1 MKTAR
6 WVLLLLGVVL
16 VFAAC
21 GGGGAEGRADGE
33 TGGSEADGGEDGGS
47 GATWEAD
54 DTGPE
59 GPLAVEAVEV
69 RRAPL
74 VTNVTASGVI
84 RGIRE
89 ARVVSETQGIISG
102 TDIELGQVV
111 AAGERLVSLDSEI
124 ERLQMEQAR
133 RQLET
138 ARVELRATEQLA
150 ERGSSSQV
158 ELARVRAAASGA
170 EAAYEQAKKRF
181 EDRSITAPI
190 AGRIAAKS
198 SSVTPGNYLTP
209 GVEVARIVDLE
220 RLEMEI
226 SVGEGEV
233 GYLEVGAPVRV
244 NVPACPD
251 VEAPGAEVASIAA
264 GTDPGT
270 GSFAAV
276 IRWDNT
282 CPDRVRSGMSANATI
297 EPQGVERVLLVP
309 SQAVG
314 RNADGAF
321 VFVAADGVARRARVE
336 VGRRMGAR
344 TEITAGLSEGD
355 LVVTTAT
362 SRLRDGDE
370 INATVREANGA
381 EL

>member
-1 MKTAR
+1 MRTVR
-6 WVLLLLGVVL
+6 WVLLVLGVVL
-16 VFAAC
+16 AVAAC
-21 GGGGAEGRADGE
+21 GGGEGRPGGE
-33 TGGSEADGGEDGGS
+33 AEGSEADGSGQDADSSASWEGEATGS
-47 GATWEAD
+47 
-54 DTGPE
+54 E
-59 GPLAVEAVEV
+59 GPLAVAAVEA
-69 RRAPL
+69 RQAPL
-74 VTNVTASGVI
+74 ITNVSASGVI

-89 ARVVSETQGIISG
+89 ARVVSETQGIIRG
-102 TDIELGQVV
+102 TDFELGQTV
-111 AAGERLVSLDSEI
+111 AAGERLVSLDSDI

-150 ERGSSSQV
+150 ERGNTSQV

-181 EDRSITAPI
+181 EDKSITAPI
-190 AGRIAAKS
+190 SGRIASKS
-198 SSVTPGNYLTP
+198 STVTAGNYLTP

-220 RLEMEI
+220 RLEMEV
-226 SVGEGEV
+226 SVGEREV
-233 GYLEVGAPVRV
+233 RYLEVGAPVGV
-244 NVPACPD
+244 TVPACPD
-251 VEAPGAEVASIAA
+251 AEAPDAEVASIAA

-297 EPQGVERVLLVP
+297 EPQGAERVLLVP
-309 SQAVG
+309 SQAIV
-314 RNADGAF
+314 RNADGAY

-344 TEITAGLSEGD
+344 TEVTTGLSEGD
-355 LVVTTAT
+355 IVVTTAT

-370 INATVREANGA
+370 IDATVRGANGA

>member
-6 WVLLLLGVVL
+6 WVFLVLGVVL
-16 VFAAC
+16 VIVAC
-21 GGGGAEGRADGE
+21 GGGAEGRAGGE
-33 TGGSEADGGEDGGS
+33 GGGSEAESGDDTGS
-47 GATWEAD
+47 GATWQAEDAGSD
-54 DTGPE
+54 
-59 GPLAVEAVEV
+59 GPLAVAAVEV

-74 VTNVTASGVI
+74 FANVTASGLI

-89 ARVVSETQGIISG
+89 ARVVSETQGIIRG
-102 TDIELGQVV
+102 TDFELGQTV
-111 AAGERLVSLDSEI
+111 AAGERLVSLDSDI

-138 ARVELRATEQLA
+138 AQVELRATEQLA
-150 ERGSSSQV
+150 ERGNASPV

-181 EDRSITAPI
+181 EDKSITAPI
-190 AGRIAAKS
+190 SGRIAAKS
-198 SSVTPGNYLTP
+198 SSLTPGNYLTA
-209 GVEVARIVDLE
+209 GVEVARIVDLA

-226 SVGEGEV
+226 SVGEREV
-233 GYLEVGAPVRV
+233 GYLEIGAPVNV
-244 NVPACPD
+244 AVPACPD
-251 VEAPGAEVASIAA
+251 AEAAGAEVASIAA

-297 EPQGVERVLLVP
+297 EPQGVERVLQVP
-309 SQAVG
+309 SQAVV

-321 VFVAADGVARRARVE
+321 VFVAADGVVRRARVE

-355 LVVTTAT
+355 IVVTTAT

-370 INATVREANGA
+370 ISATVGEANGA
-381 EL
+381 DL

>member
-6 WVLLLLGVVL
+6 WVFLVLGVVL
-16 VFAAC
+16 VIVAC
-21 GGGGAEGRADGE
+21 GGGAEGRAGGE
-33 TGGSEADGGEDGGS
+33 GGGSEAGSGDDTGS
-47 GATWEAD
+47 GATWQAEDAGSD
-54 DTGPE
+54 
-59 GPLAVEAVEV
+59 GPLAVAAVEV

-74 VTNVTASGVI
+74 FANVTASGLI

-89 ARVVSETQGIISG
+89 ARVVSETQGIIRG
-102 TDIELGQVV
+102 TDFELGQTV
-111 AAGERLVSLDSEI
+111 AAGERLVSLDSDI

-138 ARVELRATEQLA
+138 AQVELRATEQLA
-150 ERGSSSQV
+150 ERGNASPV

-181 EDRSITAPI
+181 EDKSITAPI
-190 AGRIAAKS
+190 SGRIAAKS
-198 SSVTPGNYLTP
+198 SSLTPGNYLTA
-209 GVEVARIVDLE
+209 GVEVARIVDLA

-226 SVGEGEV
+226 SVGEREV
-233 GYLEVGAPVRV
+233 GYLEIGAPVNV
-244 NVPACPD
+244 AVPACPD
-251 VEAPGAEVASIAA
+251 AEAAGAEVASIAA

-297 EPQGVERVLLVP
+297 EPQGVERVLQVP
-309 SQAVG
+309 SQAVV

-355 LVVTTAT
+355 IVVTTAT

-370 INATVREANGA
+370 ISATVREANGA
-381 EL
+381 DL

>member
-6 WVLLLLGVVL
+6 WVFLVLGVVL
-16 VFAAC
+16 VIVAC
-21 GGGGAEGRADGE
+21 GGGGAEGRAGGE
-33 TGGSEADGGEDGGS
+33 AGGSETENGDDAGS
-47 GATWEAD
+47 SATWQAEAA
-54 DTGPE
+54 GPE

-89 ARVVSETQGIISG
+89 ARVVSETQGIIRG
-102 TDIELGQVV
+102 TDFELGQAV
-111 AAGERLVSLDSEI
+111 AAGERLVSLDSDV

-150 ERGSSSQV
+150 ERGNASQV

-181 EDRSITAPI
+181 EDKSIAAPI
-190 AGRIAAKS
+190 SGRIAAKS
-198 SSVTPGNYLTP
+198 STVTPGNYLNP
-209 GVEVARIVDLE
+209 GVEVARIVDLA

-226 SVGEGEV
+226 SVGEREV
-233 GYLEVGAPVRV
+233 GYLEVGAPVSV
-244 NVPACPD
+244 TVPACPD
-251 VEAPGAEVASIAA
+251 AEAPGAEVASIAA

-297 EPQGVERVLLVP
+297 EPQGVERVLQVP
-309 SQAVG
+309 SQAVV
-314 RNADGAF
+314 RNNDGAF
-321 VFVAADGVARRARVE
+321 VFVAADGVVRRARVE

-355 LVVTTAT
+355 IVVTTAT

-370 INATVREANGA
+370 ITATVREANGA
-381 EL
+381 QL

>member
-6 WVLLLLGVVL
+6 WVFLMLGVVL
-16 VFAAC
+16 VIAAC
-21 GGGGAEGRADGE
+21 GGGGAEGRAGGE
-33 TGGSEADGGEDGGS
+33 AGGSENESGDDAGS
-47 GATWEAD
+47 SATWQAEAA
-54 DTGPE
+54 GPD
-59 GPLAVEAVEV
+59 GPLAVAAVEV
-69 RRAPL
+69 VRAPL
-74 VTNVTASGVI
+74 VTNITASGVI

-89 ARVVSETQGIISG
+89 ARVVSETQGIIRG
-102 TDIELGQVV
+102 TDFELGQSV
-111 AAGERLVSLDSEI
+111 AAGERLVSLDSDI

-150 ERGSSSQV
+150 ERGNASQV

-181 EDRSITAPI
+181 EDKSITAPI
-190 AGRIAAKS
+190 SGRIAAKS
-198 SSVTPGNYLTP
+198 GSVTPGNYLTP
-209 GVEVARIVDLE
+209 GVEVARIVDLA

-226 SVGEGEV
+226 SVGEREV
-233 GYLEVGAPVRV
+233 GYLEVGAPVSV
-244 NVPACPD
+244 IVPACPD
-251 VEAPGAEVASIAA
+251 AEAPGAAVASIAA

-297 EPQGVERVLLVP
+297 EPQGVERVLQVP
-309 SQAVG
+309 SQAVV
-314 RNADGAF
+314 RNNDGAF

-355 LVVTTAT
+355 IVVTTAT
-362 SRLRDGDE
+362 SRLRD
-370 INATVREANGA
+370 
-381 EL
+381 

>member
-6 WVLLLLGVVL
+6 WVFLVLGVVL
-16 VFAAC
+16 VIVAC
-21 GGGGAEGRADGE
+21 GGGAEGRAGGE
-33 TGGSEADGGEDGGS
+33 GGGSEAESGDDTGS
-47 GATWEAD
+47 GATWQAEDAGSD
-54 DTGPE
+54 
-59 GPLAVEAVEV
+59 GPLAVAAVEV

-74 VTNVTASGVI
+74 FANVTASGLI

-89 ARVVSETQGIISG
+89 ARVVSETQGIIRG
-102 TDIELGQVV
+102 TDFELGQTV
-111 AAGERLVSLDSEI
+111 AAGERLVSLDSDI

-138 ARVELRATEQLA
+138 AQVELRATEQLA
-150 ERGSSSQV
+150 ERGNASPV

-181 EDRSITAPI
+181 EDKSITAPI
-190 AGRIAAKS
+190 SGRIAAKS
-198 SSVTPGNYLTP
+198 SSLTPGNYLTA
-209 GVEVARIVDLE
+209 GVEVARIVDLA

-226 SVGEGEV
+226 SVGEREV
-233 GYLEVGAPVRV
+233 GYLEIGAPVNV
-244 NVPACPD
+244 AVPACPD
-251 VEAPGAEVASIAA
+251 AEAAGAEVASIAA

-282 CPDRVRSGMSANATI
+282 CPDRVRSGMSANAMI
-297 EPQGVERVLLVP
+297 EPQGVERVLQVP
-309 SQAVG
+309 SQAVV

-355 LVVTTAT
+355 IVVTTAT

-370 INATVREANGA
+370 ISATVREPNGA
-381 EL
+381 DL

>member
-6 WVLLLLGVVL
+6 WVFLVLGVVL
-16 VFAAC
+16 VIVAC
-21 GGGGAEGRADGE
+21 GGGGAEGRAGGE
-33 TGGSEADGGEDGGS
+33 TGGSETESGDDAGS
-47 GATWEAD
+47 SATWQAEN
-54 DTGPE
+54 TGPD
-59 GPLAVEAVEV
+59 GPLAVAAVEV
-69 RRAPL
+69 VRAPL
-74 VTNVTASGVI
+74 VTNITASGVI

-89 ARVVSETQGIISG
+89 ARVVSETQGIIRG
-102 TDIELGQVV
+102 TDFELGQSV
-111 AAGERLVSLDSEI
+111 AAGERLVSLDSDI

-150 ERGSSSQV
+150 ERGNASQV

-181 EDRSITAPI
+181 EDKSISAPI
-190 AGRIAAKS
+190 SGRIAAKS
-198 SSVTPGNYLTP
+198 GSVTPGNYLTP
-209 GVEVARIVDLE
+209 GVEVARIVDLA

-226 SVGEGEV
+226 SVGEREV
-233 GYLEVGAPVRV
+233 GYLEIGAPVSV
-244 NVPACPD
+244 TVPACPD
-251 VEAPGAEVASIAA
+251 AEAPGAEVASIAA

-297 EPQGVERVLLVP
+297 EPQGVERVLQVP
-309 SQAVG
+309 SQAVV
-314 RNADGAF
+314 RNNDGAF

-355 LVVTTAT
+355 IVVTTAT

-370 INATVREANGA
+370 ITATVREANGA

>member
-6 WVLLLLGVVL
+6 WVLLVLGIVL
-16 VFAAC
+16 AIAAC
-21 GGGGAEGRADGE
+21 GGGGADSRA
-33 TGGSEADGGEDGGS
+33 GGDAGGGAAGGGGDGGS
-47 GATWEAD
+47 GATWEAED
-54 DTGPE
+54 GVGD

-74 VTNVTASGVI
+74 VTNITASGVI

-89 ARVVSETQGIISG
+89 ARVVSETQGIIRG
-102 TDIELGQVV
+102 TDIELGQAV
-111 AAGERLVSLDSEI
+111 AAGERLVSLDSDI

-150 ERGSSSQV
+150 ERGNTSQV
-158 ELARVRAAASGA
+158 ELARVRAAAAGA
-170 EAAYEQAKKRF
+170 EAAYEQARKRF
-181 EDRSITAPI
+181 EDKSITAPI
-190 AGRIAAKS
+190 SGRIAAKS
-198 SSVTPGNYLTP
+198 STITPGNYLNP

-226 SVGEGEV
+226 SVGEREV
-233 GYLEVGAPVRV
+233 GYLEVGAPVSV

-251 VEAPGAEVASIAA
+251 AEAPGAEIASIAA

-282 CPDRVRSGMSANATI
+282 CPDRARSGMSANATI

-309 SQAVG
+309 SQAVV
-314 RNADGAF
+314 RNADGAY

-344 TEITAGLSEGD
+344 TEITTGLSEGD
-355 LVVTTAT
+355 IVVSTGT

-370 INATVREANGA
+370 IDATVRGADGA

>member
-6 WVLLLLGVVL
+6 WVFLVLGVVL
-16 VFAAC
+16 VIVAC
-21 GGGGAEGRADGE
+21 GGGGAEGRAGGE
-33 TGGSEADGGEDGGS
+33 TGGSETEGGDDAGS
-47 GATWEAD
+47 SATWQAEN
-54 DTGPE
+54 TGPD
-59 GPLAVEAVEV
+59 GPLAVAAVEV
-69 RRAPL
+69 VRAPL
-74 VTNVTASGVI
+74 VTNITASGVI

-89 ARVVSETQGIISG
+89 ARVVSETQGIIRG
-102 TDIELGQVV
+102 TDFELGQSV
-111 AAGERLVSLDSEI
+111 AAGERLVSLDSDI

-150 ERGSSSQV
+150 ERGNASQV

-181 EDRSITAPI
+181 EDKSISAPI
-190 AGRIAAKS
+190 SGRIAAKS
-198 SSVTPGNYLTP
+198 GSVTPGNYLTP
-209 GVEVARIVDLE
+209 GVEVARIVDLA

-226 SVGEGEV
+226 SVGEREV
-233 GYLEVGAPVRV
+233 GYLEIGAPVSV
-244 NVPACPD
+244 TVPACPD
-251 VEAPGAEVASIAA
+251 AEAPGAEVASIAA

-297 EPQGVERVLLVP
+297 EPQGVERVLQVP
-309 SQAVG
+309 SQAVV
-314 RNADGAF
+314 RNNDGAF

-355 LVVTTAT
+355 IVVTTAT

-370 INATVREANGA
+370 ITATVREANGA

>member
-1 MKTAR
+1 MA
-6 WVLLLLGVVL
+6 
-16 VFAAC
+16 
-21 GGGGAEGRADGE
+21 
-33 TGGSEADGGEDGGS
+33 
-47 GATWEAD
+47 
-54 DTGPE
+54 
-59 GPLAVEAVEV
+59 AVEA

-74 VTNVTASGVI
+74 VTNVSASGVI

-89 ARVVSETQGIISG
+89 ARVVSETQGIIRG
-102 TDIELGQVV
+102 TDFELGQTV
-111 AAGERLVSLDSEI
+111 AAGERLVSLDSDI

-150 ERGSSSQV
+150 EGGNTSQV

-181 EDRSITAPI
+181 EDKSITAPI
-190 AGRIAAKS
+190 SGRIASKS
-198 SSVTPGNYLTP
+198 STVTAGNYLTP

-220 RLEMEI
+220 RLEMEV
-226 SVGEGEV
+226 SVGEREV
-233 GYLEVGAPVRV
+233 GYLEVGAPVNV
-244 NVPACPD
+244 TVPACPD
-251 VEAPGAEVASIAA
+251 AEAPGAEVASIAA

-297 EPQGVERVLLVP
+297 EPQGAERVLLVP
-309 SQAVG
+309 SQAIV
-314 RNADGAF
+314 RNADGAY

-344 TEITAGLSEGD
+344 TEITTGLSEGD
-355 LVVTTAT
+355 IVVTTAT

-370 INATVREANGA
+370 IDATVRGANGA